1 VFIKPRAFLLLVLPA
16 LQAFSQPLQQD
27 MDVFAQRRA
36 EFIKQLAPQSVAIF
50 ACKPEYIRNGDVEYE
65 YRQESNFYYLSG
77 FEEPESIL
85 LLNPAA
91 ERYRYILFVRR
102 RNFSSETWQG
112 AKAGIEGAMGT
123 FRADTALTFQDFQK
137 LAQTFLPKSGTLH
150 YSFGIN
156 LKIDEMIREMFLE
169 GPQGESWSVKD
180 PAPILAEM
188 RLIKNDGDWEMGFQK
203 AIDISARAHVEAM
216 KAIKPGMYE
225 YEIQAVFEYVYRKSG
240 SPRNGYPCI
249 IGSGSNSGILHYD
262 RNTRQMRDGEVVLMD
277 CGAEYGYY
285 SADITRTVPVNGKFT
300 QEQRAIYQIVLD
312 AQNAAIRMVKPG
324 IIKSALDSAMMDV
337 IGAGLIGLGFIKE
350 KNDAQVFTLHGF
362 SHWIGLEVHDVG
374 KTIVNG
380 KPRPLL
386 PGMVFTLEPG
396 IYVRPDVFD
405 KLKDRKYTDE
415 EIEKLRAELE
425 KYMHIGIRIEDDI
438 VVTETGQR
446 NLSEAAPRDIDAI
459 ESLMKNG
466 R

>member
-1 VFIKPRAFLLLVLPA
+1 MKRILLLLLLSA
-16 LQAFSQPLQQD
+16 LQTFAQPLQLD

-36 EFIKQLAPQSVAIF
+36 EFTKQLAPQSVAIF

-65 YRQESNFYYLSG
+65 YRQESNFYYLTG

-85 LLNPAA
+85 LLNPSA
-91 ERYRYILFVRR
+91 ERYRYVLFVRN
-102 RNFSSETWQG
+102 RNAGAETWQG
-112 AKAGIEGAMGT
+112 GRAGTEGAMNV
-123 FRADTALTFQDFQK
+123 FRADTGLAFSDFRK
-137 LAQTFLPKSGTLH
+137 FAPSLLPKSGTLN

-156 LKIDEMIREMFLE
+156 PKIDEMIRAMFLE
-169 GPQGESWSVKD
+169 GQQGENWSVKD

-188 RLIKNDGDWEMGFQK
+188 RLIKNEGDWEMGLQK
-203 AIDISARAHVEAM
+203 AIDISVAAHVEAM

-225 YEIQAVFEYVYRKSG
+225 FEVQAVFEYVYRKNG

-249 IGSGSNSGILHYD
+249 IGSGPNSGTLHYD
-262 RNTRQMRDGEVVLMD
+262 KNSRRMQDRDVVLMD

-285 SADITRTVPVNGKFT
+285 SADVTRTVPVNGKFT
-300 QEQRAIYQIVLD
+300 KEQKEIYQIVLD
-312 AQNAAIRMVKPG
+312 AQNAAISMVRPG
-324 IIKSALDSAMMDV
+324 VAKNSLDSAMMDA
-337 IGAGLIGLGFIKE
+337 IGAGLIRLGFIKE

-362 SHWIGLEVHDVG
+362 SHWLGLEVHDVG

-396 IYVRPDVFD
+396 IYVRPDVFE

-415 EIEKLRAELE
+415 EIDKLRKRLE
-425 KYMHIGIRIEDDI
+425 KYMYIGIRIEDDI
-438 VVTETGQR
+438 VVTENGHK
-446 NLSEAAPRDIDAI
+446 NLSEAAPRDIEAI
-459 ESLMKNG
+459 ESLMKH
-466 R
+466 